1 MDRNTV
7 LGLLLIFVLML
18 GWMYFASPEKS
29 PQTNNQP
36 TTADTVKTD
45 TAGSGTA
52 AAVPQ
57 SDTTNL
63 KPEKEKPAVSSNNG
77 NEKVTLG
84 IFADKGVHDTTSTI
98 VETPLYHARFTN
110 LGAGPASFILKKYK
124 TWDNQPVQLI
134 KDTTRSAYSL
144 GFISTQNYNI
154 ETDQILFQQV
164 TPKRAIKLAKND
176 TAQIRYRVSVGNGHS
191 MTYVY
196 TLHGNSYQIELSILF
211 DGSAP
216 LISSHRVELAWKPPL
231 NYTEKS
237 FKTDADQNMATA
249 YSADE
254 VQELHIKSENSKQNI
269 LNGKVDWVAT
279 RTKFFTQI
287 IKPGQESEG
296 ATLTGMLTG
305 PTDKATTV
313 HHYTASIRSEIPANN
328 ELDYGLYLGPLR
340 YRDLSAFSPSAYSMV
355 NTGYSFLRFF
365 SDPLVRYVI
374 IPYFEYAGNWLG
386 NFGIAIIVFAILV
399 KLVLYPLTKKSFQ
412 STAAM
417 RQLQP
422 ELKALQEKYKNDQQK
437 QQQELM
443 KLYKKAKV
451 NPLGGCLPMLLQ
463 FPILI
468 TLWRFV
474 ENSILMRQKTF
485 LWAHDLSA
493 PDVILHLPFSIPFM
507 GDHISGFVLL
517 MTISMVGQMK
527 VTGQATT
534 GSNPSM
540 KAFQYVFPVMML
552 FIFNNLSSGLC
563 LYYLIYNILSIGQQ
577 VLINRHIDQMELL
590 EKVDKK
596 KAEELKVQKLL
607 EERKKSRKSSN

>member
-7 LGLLLIFVLML
+7 IGLLIIFVLML
-18 GWMYFASPEKS
+18 GWMYFASPEKKPGS
-29 PQTNNQP
+29 GNQ
-36 TTADTVKTD
+36 TTAVDSLKTD
-45 TAGSGTA
+45 TAKTVVSA
-52 AAVPQ
+52 RE
-57 SDTTNL
+57 DTTVP
-63 KPEKEKPAVSSNNG
+63 KPAATKPAVTSNGTKEN
-77 NEKVTLG
+77 VTLG
-84 IFADKGVHDTTSTI
+84 VFADKGVRDTTYTT
-98 VETPLYHARFTN
+98 VETPLYRASFTN
-110 LGAGPASFILKKYK
+110 LGGGPASFLLKKYK
-124 TWDNQPVQLI
+124 TWDKKPVQLI

-144 GFISTQNYNI
+144 GFISTQNYNV
-154 ETDQILFQQV
+154 ETNHILFRQI
-164 TPKRAIKLAKND
+164 TPDHAIRLAKKD
-176 TAQIRYRVSVGNGHS
+176 TAQIKYQVDVGNGRT

-196 TLHGNSYQIELSILF
+196 TLHGNSYQINLSILF
-211 DGSAP
+211 DGTKK
-216 LISSHRVELAWKPPL
+216 LISSHRVDFEWKPAL

-249 YSADE
+249 YTAGE
-254 VQELHIKSENSKQNI
+254 VQELHLKSKDSKQNI

-287 IKPGQESEG
+287 IKPIQESEG

-305 PTDKATTV
+305 PTDKATTI
-313 HHYTASIRSEIPANN
+313 HHYTSSIRSAIPSDNQLN
-328 ELDYGLYLGPLR
+328 YGLYLGPLR
-340 YRDLSAFSPSAYSMV
+340 YRDLSAFSSSAYSMV

-365 SDPLVRYVI
+365 SDPLVRYII
-374 IPYFEYAGNWLG
+374 IPYFEYAGNWIG
-386 NFGIAIIVFAILV
+386 NFGIAIIIFAILV

-422 ELKALQEKYKNDQQK
+422 ELKALQEKYKDNQQK

-463 FPILI
+463 FPIII

-474 ENSILMRQKTF
+474 ENSILMRQKAF

-493 PDVILHLPFSIPFM
+493 PDTILHLPFNIPFM

-577 VLINRHIDQMELL
+577 ILINRHIDQMDLL

-607 EERKKSRKSSN
+607 EERKKARKSSN